1 MLLISRHQGI
11 SKNVCEFHMGQNF
24 NYPEKVSDMGSQSVA
39 LVKFFIVSENKF
51 NWWISLRNI
60 NLLFKEMDA
69 NWHFGRDDERFVFRY
84 LQNQWNDIFSS
95 WVRMYI
101 ICYSIWYLRTAH
113 AVLLSDNYKGLE
125 SLSTFIASLG
135 TSWKHLLEVSF
146 KISSP

>member
-1 MLLISRHQGI
+1 MWISHGTKFQLSRKSFWHGFPKCGI
-11 SKNVCEFHMGQNF
+11 G
-24 NYPEKVSDMGSQSVA
+24 KV
-39 LVKFFIVSENKF
+39 FIVSENKF

-84 LQNQWNDIFSS
+84 LQNQWKNIFSS